1 MTDRLRAAATMAMA
15 ALQNH
20 GDACH
25 QVHHAIE
32 ELRAALA
39 EPQPD
44 LRQARNDAL
53 LEAAD
58 VCDQHASVEGI
69 AQRCAD
75 AIRAIEAET
84 IKRVKEAN
92 E

>member
-39 EPQPD
+39 
-44 LRQARNDAL
+44 
-53 LEAAD
+53 
-58 VCDQHASVEGI
+58 
-69 AQRCAD
+69 
-75 AIRAIEAET
+75 
-84 IKRVKEAN
+84 
-92 E
+92 

>member
-32 ELRAALA
+32 ELRA
-39 EPQPD
+39 
-44 LRQARNDAL
+44 
-53 LEAAD
+53 
-58 VCDQHASVEGI
+58 
-69 AQRCAD
+69 
-75 AIRAIEAET
+75 IEAET